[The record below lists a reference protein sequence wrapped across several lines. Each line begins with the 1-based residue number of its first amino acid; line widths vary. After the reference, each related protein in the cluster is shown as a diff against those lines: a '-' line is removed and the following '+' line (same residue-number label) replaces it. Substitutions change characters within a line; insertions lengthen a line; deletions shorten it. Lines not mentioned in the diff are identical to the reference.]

1 MRIVVTGASGFI
13 GSALCRRLAGADDEV
28 IAVMRGPAVARTTGH
43 DGTRPVVF
51 AQDADWPAIVN
62 GVDAVVHLA
71 GIAHRRGVRE
81 AALRQ
86 INVESTARLA
96 QAAASAGARF
106 VYLSSAKVYGDASG
120 ERAFDARS
128 PVDPRDAYARSK
140 VEAEE
145 AIRSTSGLRWV
156 VLRPPLVYGPG
167 VKANFLLLMR
177 AVANGI
183 PLPLAGVSNLR
194 SLIGIDNLCDAIARC
209 VRSDAGDGG
218 CFPVDDGIAVSTP
231 ALCHELGAALG
242 RPARLFAC
250 PTAILEL
257 LPLMR
262 SLTRSLE
269 LDSQAFS
276 ARFAWSPPVTRE
288 AGLKATAKWFLKPGQ
303 SAGGS
308 VA

>member
-28 IAVMRGPAVARTTGH
+28 IAVMRGPAAAGATVH
-43 DGTRPVVF
+43 EGTRLVDFP
-51 AQDADWPAIVN
+51 QDADWRAIVN

-81 AALRQ
+81 ADLRR
-86 INVESTARLA
+86 INVELTARLA

-106 VYLSSAKVYGDASG
+106 VYLSSAKVYGDVSG
-120 ERAFDARS
+120 ERAFDERS

-167 VKANFLLLMR
+167 VKANLLLLMR

-183 PLPLAGVSNLR
+183 PLPLAGIPNRR
-194 SLIGIDNLCDAIARC
+194 SLIGIGNLCDAIARC
-209 VRSDAGDGG
+209 VRPDAAAGG
-218 CFPVDDGIAVSTP
+218 CFPVDDGAAVSTS
-231 ALCHELGAALG
+231 ALCRELGAALG

-250 PTAILEL
+250 PAALLEP
-257 LPLMR
+257 LPPMR

-269 LDSQAFS
+269 LDSQAFRD
-276 ARFAWSPPVTRE
+276 RFAWSPLVTRE
-288 AGLKATAKWFLKPGQ
+288 AGLKATARWFLTPGQ
-303 SAGGS
+303 PAGGPF
-308 VA
+308 A